1 MSFPLIYSSN
11 NRLSSYC
18 DYIEYCC
25 FTNNEI
31 LFSEFD
37 INDSTFTLDDVKNEL
52 ERRLDLYDSFLPFSI
67 GRRSISS
74 QLTNKEDFYHYLY
87 CLYYAN
93 TGGQTSIQ
101 NTNVFESISDVCLR
115 NYFNTSS
122 SIITSV
128 GQNTSLLIDKIDLIV
143 GNLKED
149 KGNFGNMPPMAKDG
163 GVDIITYKPLDARGN
178 QLVCLTDATIGKNWE
193 TQKNVHSTLKM
204 WQEYIHF
211 KTCPLTCLSIV
222 HIVEPEK
229 FHFSSKMNGIIFDR
243 TRIMKYYHEE
253 ENVKRELISW
263 VERIA

>member
-31 LFSEFD
+31 RFSEFD
-37 INDSTFTLDDVKNEL
+37 INESSFTLDDVKNEL
-52 ERRLDLYDSFLPFSI
+52 ERRLELYDSFSPFTI
-67 GRRSISS
+67 GRRSIESN
-74 QLTNKEDFYHYLY
+74 LINKEDFYHYLY

-93 TGGQTSIQ
+93 EGGQTTIQ
-101 NTNVFESISDVCLR
+101 NTNLFESISDICLK
-115 NYFNTSS
+115 NYFNTNS

-128 GQNTSLLIDKIDLIV
+128 GQNTSLLIDKIELIV

-149 KGNFGNMPPMAKDG
+149 KGNFENMPQMAKDG
-163 GVDIITYKPLDARGN
+163 GIDIITYKPLDFRGN
-178 QLVCLTDATIGKNWE
+178 QLVCLTDATIGKNWG
-193 TQKNVHSTLKM
+193 TQKNVNSTLQM
-204 WQEYIHF
+204 WREYVHF

-243 TRIMKYYHEE
+243 TRIMKYYTEVE
-253 ENVKRELISW
+253 TVKNELLNW
-263 VERIA
+263 VGRIA